1 LSSPD
6 EGLFLDQLVWSDQE
20 YVEPGSVLLVLAS
33 EEYDESQ
40 YVRDYSEFRSLVN
53 QPAGATATVTVV
65 PEDEAGLMKG
75 TAAPEAGSTR
85 KTKEAQQKRN
95 RDEIAF
101 LDLRHPSKLQSR
113 LVSACERVIS
123 SGHYVHGP
131 DVALFEA
138 EWARYCETDH
148 AVGVASGLDA
158 LTLMLRG
165 AFLEAGDG
173 SRCGDDGREQT
184 PGESAALCEIIVPAN
199 TYIATVLGVT
209 MAGFA
214 PALVEKAITPKTRA
228 ILAVDLY
235 GLPADVSALR
245 SIADKHGLRLFW
257 VSQKGNVRQNYFRF
271 ASKRISAC
279 RGDILVQREER
290 RTQGPHGCRQGAS
303 FGLSEKRRD
312 PRSRKVSPGE
322 FARLAV
328 VCLQDME
335 SGTQQTEIE
344 TE

>member
-1 LSSPD
+1 VQVQACSEKNDIPIGFCRPH
-6 EGLFLDQLVWSDQE
+6 EG
-20 YVEPGSVLLVLAS
+20 
-33 EEYDESQ
+33 
-40 YVRDYSEFRSLVN
+40 N
-53 QPAGATATVTVV
+53 CC
-65 PEDEAGLMKG
+65 
-75 TAAPEAGSTR
+75 PEAGSTR

-214 PALVEKAITPKTRA
+214 PVLVEPDPTTHNIDPALVEKAITPKTRA

-328 VCLQDME
+328 VCLQDMG